1 MDDSNSP
8 RRMAESQGADFERQS
23 ARVVWTDVRS
33 SLKKSIKG
41 VAYHK
46 WIDRLDLVA
55 EVDGEVLLAAMD
67 GLQAQRIE
75 SDYIN
80 IIKAAWLA
88 HDGKQ
93 RRVVV
98 KARSDIDP
106 SILELAETRDSADR
120 PRPHAF
126 RTRMEA
132 RGRNTLGAHNALRKN
147 TLDTLVVGQANHVM
161 ASIVGKIVEGGEP
174 PAGII
179 TLYGLHGVGKSH
191 HLQALAHALT
201 AQGRGHEVIY
211 ITAQE
216 FLTAYLSGVKSKDT
230 SNLRDRVRKARFV
243 LFDDLHVIC
252 GKRGTEQEFWE
263 TLREVTAC
271 NDDGPTGFV
280 FVAAD
285 GPPSEIAGLSA
296 RIRSELQ
303 GGMLVELEKP
313 DAAMMRDI
321 VARKTE
327 LIRAQDPE
335 FELTESMVD
344 RIIYAVDDGPRILTG
359 ILVSTYSESAYVN
372 RPVTDE
378 IVDRA
383 ILRHV
388 GRTAVPTVEE
398 IKKAVAEVT
407 GVSRSVMESKSRFAP
422 HCRARHLAFY
432 LAREKT
438 TKSLPQIGNLI
449 GGRHH
454 TTVMHGYR
462 KINDTLADTSS
473 DTAAERDELKRQIDA
488 ILAVLKDIIA
498 GRARPGG

>member
-8 RRMAESQGADFERQS
+8 EDRAERLGADQNPES
-23 ARVVWTDVRS
+23 ARAVWAAVRT
-33 SLKKSIKG
+33 SLKKNIKG

-46 WIDRLDLVA
+46 WIDRLDLIA

-67 GLQAQRIE
+67 PVQAQRIA
-75 SDYIN
+75 SDYMN
-80 IIKAAWLA
+80 VIKAAWLA
-88 HDGKQ
+88 HDGKR
-93 RRVVV
+93 RRVIV
-98 KARSDIDP
+98 KARNEIEP
-106 SILELAETRDSADR
+106 GILELAETREAADR
-120 PRPHAF
+120 PRPQAY
-126 RTRMEA
+126 RTRMEG
-132 RGRNTLGAHNALRKN
+132 RGRNTLGAQNTLRKN
-147 TLDTLVVGQANHVM
+147 TLDTLVIGKANHVM
-161 ASIVGKIVEGGEP
+161 ASIVRNIVEGGEP

-191 HLQALAHALT
+191 HLQALAHALS

-271 NDDGPTGFV
+271 NDDGPAGFV

-285 GPPSEIAGLSA
+285 APPSEIAGLSA

-335 FELTESMVD
+335 FELTESMID

-359 ILVSTYSESAYVN
+359 ILVSTYTESSYVN

-398 IKKAVAEVT
+398 IKRAVAEVT

-422 HCRARHLAFY
+422 HCHARHLAFY

-438 TKSLPQIGNLI
+438 SKSLPQIGKLV
-449 GGRHH
+449 GDRHH
-454 TTVMHGYR
+454 TTVMHGHK
-462 KINDTLADTSS
+462 KIADLLASTDTK
-473 DTAAERDELKRQIDA
+473 TAAQREEMKRLIDTV
-488 ILAVLKDIIA
+488 LATLKDIIA
-498 GRARPGG
+498 GRQRPAA